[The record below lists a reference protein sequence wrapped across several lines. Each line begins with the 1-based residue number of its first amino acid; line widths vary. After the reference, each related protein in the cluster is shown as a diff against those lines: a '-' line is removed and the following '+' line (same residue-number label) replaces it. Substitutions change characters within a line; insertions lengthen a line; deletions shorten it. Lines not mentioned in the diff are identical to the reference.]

1 MEKEVH
7 NLDIGFSDAAFVTS
21 EGSVLIQP
29 SLSSQLL
36 LVIEIAL
43 LTDLSQGNG
52 NSVDKME
59 RAFDFQLLVMYLGVC
74 INQLELK
81 KKKKKAQTEWCKQ
94 YKFLFSQF
102 LGGWKSDIKVPNRAG
117 SS

>member
-1 MEKEVH
+1 MEKEIH
-7 NLDIGFSDAAFVTS
+7 NLDIGFSDATFVTS

-29 SLSSQLL
+29 FLSSQLL

-52 NSVDKME
+52 NSGDKME

-74 INQLELK
+74 IIQLELK
-81 KKKKKAQTEWCKQ
+81 
-94 YKFLFSQF
+94 
-102 LGGWKSDIKVPNRAG
+102 
-117 SS
+117 